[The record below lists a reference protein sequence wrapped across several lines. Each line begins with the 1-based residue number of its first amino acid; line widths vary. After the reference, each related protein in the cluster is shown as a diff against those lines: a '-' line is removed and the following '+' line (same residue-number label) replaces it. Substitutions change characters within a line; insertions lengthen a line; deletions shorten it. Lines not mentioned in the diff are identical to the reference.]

1 MKTYLFYTNDGFTYD
16 NQHKEVNNLQVL
28 GHGEGTNINEA
39 FSHFKQNQSYIFKQA
54 FTNVMAIQTVGD
66 TILNLELGS

>member
-16 NQHKEVNNLQVL
+16 NRHNEANNMQVL
-28 GHGEGTNINEA
+28 GHGEGISIDEA
-39 FSHFKQNQSYIFKQA
+39 FNHFKKNQSYILKQA

-66 TILNLELGS
+66 SILNLEL